1 MRSAQEI
8 WEAALG
14 ELQLQINKPNYQT
27 WLQGT
32 EGIEFRDGHFYIGT
46 PKTFVAEYLEK
57 NQRSLIEKTLI
68 GLIKSHVT
76 AHFQVS
82 SIQPEPTDG
91 YAYRETPQAIDSHI
105 SAFNPKYT
113 FDSFVVGSS
122 NQLAYAAAQAA
133 AQNPGEGY
141 NPLFIYGGSGLG
153 KTHLL
158 QAIGHSLQAK
168 NASVLYV
175 SGEQF
180 TNEFIDAIRHK
191 RAEEFRNKYRNVDA
205 LMVDDIQFIS
215 GKEQTEESF
224 FHTFNELHNSN
235 RQIVV
240 TSDKL
245 PQSMPGMEERLR
257 SRFEWGLTVD
267 IQPPDLETR
276 LAILQAKAEQSDT
289 EIALDVLELVARQA
303 RRNIRELE
311 GSLNRI
317 IAYAKL
323 LRSQITREVATKAL
337 TNINGKSETCG
348 QESHIK
354 LLNAVAECFQLDA
367 EAIIGPRRDKEV
379 ALARQVT
386 MYLLKQQDGYSLSEI
401 GKLIGGRTPSTVS
414 HSCEKIAQDIE
425 NSPVLKR
432 KVMDIQSSLK
442 SESE

>member
-27 WLQGT
+27 WLQET

-46 PKTFVAEYLEK
+46 PNTFVAEYLEK

-68 GLIKSHVT
+68 GLVKSKVV

-91 YAYRETPQAIDSHI
+91 YAYRETPQAIDSQI
-105 SAFNPKYT
+105 SDFNPKYT
-113 FDSFVVGSS
+113 FESFVVGNS
-122 NQLAYAAAQAA
+122 NQLAYAAAQSA
-133 AQNPGEGY
+133 AQNPGESY

-158 QAIGHSLQAK
+158 QAIGHTLQARR
-168 NASVLYV
+168 ASVLYV

-180 TNEFIDAIRHK
+180 TNEFIDAIRH
-191 RAEEFRNKYRNVDA
+191 RTTGEFRDKYRSVDA

-235 RQIVV
+235 RQIIV

-257 SRFEWGLTVD
+257 SRFEWGLITD

-276 LAILQAKAEQSDT
+276 VAILRKKAQAENLN
-289 EIALDVLELVARQA
+289 IPYDVLDYIANYIDS
-303 RRNIRELE
+303 NIRELE
-311 GSLNRI
+311 GALIRMV
-317 IAYAKL
+317 AYAT
-323 LRSQITREVATKAL
+323 ITNKPLNMDTAVEAL
-337 TNINGKSETCG
+337 KDI
-348 QESHIK
+348 
-354 LLNAVAECFQLDA
+354 LPP
-367 EAIIGPRRDKEV
+367 PRPKKITIELIQKEV
-379 ALARQVT
+379 SSYYGITLAELLSKKRTKQVAYPRQIA
-386 MYLLKQQDGYSLSEI
+386 MYLCRKLTDASYPQI
-401 GKLIGGRTPSTVS
+401 GEQFGGRDHTTVI
-414 HSCEKIAQDIE
+414 HANEKVEKDLIE
-425 NSPVLKR
+425 NAELQSTIDMLTR
-432 KVMDIQSSLK
+432 KLDPNIQD
-442 SESE
+442 

>member
-32 EGIEFRDGHFYIGT
+32 EGIEYRDGHFYIGT
-46 PKTFVAEYLEK
+46 PNTFIAEYLEK

-68 GLIKSHVT
+68 GLIKSKVT

-113 FDSFVVGSS
+113 FESFVVGSS

-191 RAEEFRNKYRNVDA
+191 KTDEFRNKYRSVDA

-235 RQIVV
+235 RQIIV

-245 PQSMPGMEERLR
+245 PQSLPGMEERLR

-276 LAILQAKAEQSDT
+276 MAILQAKAEQSDT
-289 EIALDVLELVARQA
+289 EIALDVLELVAQQA

-337 TNINGKSETCG
+337 ININGKNEPCG

-354 LLNAVAECFQLDA
+354 LLNAVADCFQLDP
-367 EAIIGPRRDKEV
+367 ETIIGPRRDKEV
-379 ALARQVT
+379 ALARQVS

-401 GKLIGGRTPSTVS
+401 GRLIGGRTPSTVS
-414 HSCEKIAQDIE
+414 HACEKIEQDIE

-442 SESE
+442 TEAD

>member
-32 EGIEFRDGHFYIGT
+32 EGIDFKDGHFYIST
-46 PKTFVAEYLEK
+46 PNTFVAEYLEK

-68 GLIKSHVT
+68 GLVKNRVV
-76 AHFQVS
+76 AHFQVI
-82 SIQPEPTDG
+82 SIEPEPTDG
-91 YAYRETPQAIDSHI
+91 YAYREKPQAIDSET
-105 SAFNPKYT
+105 SNFNPKYT
-113 FDSFVVGSS
+113 FDSFIVGSS
-122 NQLAYAAAQAA
+122 NQLAYAAAQATA
-133 AQNPGEGY
+133 SKPGEGY

-158 QAIGHSLQAK
+158 QAIGHTLMAN

-180 TNEFIDAIRHK
+180 TNEFINAIRHK
-191 RAEEFRNKYRNVDA
+191 KTDEFRNKYRSVDA

-235 RQIVV
+235 RQIIV

-245 PQSMPGMEERLR
+245 PQSMPGMEERMR

-267 IQPPDLETR
+267 IQPPDMETR
-276 LAILQAKAEQSDT
+276 LAILQSKAEQVEA
-289 EIALDVLELVARQA
+289 EIMPDVLEMIAHQA

-323 LRSQITREVATKAL
+323 LRAHITPEMAARAL
-337 TNINGKSETCG
+337 TNINGTPGSNG
-348 QESHIK
+348 QVNHTK
-354 LLNAVAECFQLDA
+354 LLNTVAECFRIDP
-367 EAIIGPRRDKEV
+367 ESIVGPRRDKET
-379 ALARQVT
+379 AMARQVT
-386 MYLLKQQDGYSLSEI
+386 MYLLK
-401 GKLIGGRTPSTVS
+401 
-414 HSCEKIAQDIE
+414 
-425 NSPVLKR
+425 
-432 KVMDIQSSLK
+432 
-442 SESE
+442 

>member
-46 PKTFVAEYLEK
+46 PNTFVAEYLEK

-379 ALARQVT
+379 ALARQVS

>member
-27 WLQGT
+27 WFQGT
-32 EGIEFRDGHFYIGT
+32 EGLEFTDGHFYIST
-46 PKTFVAEYLEK
+46 PNAFVAEYLEK
-57 NQRSLIEKTLI
+57 SQRSLIEKTLI
-68 GLIKSHVT
+68 GLVKSKV
-76 AHFQVS
+76 AVHFQVS

-91 YAYRETPQAIDSHI
+91 YAYCETPQAIDSQI
-105 SAFNPKYT
+105 SDFNAKYT
-113 FDSFVVGSS
+113 FESFVVGSS

-133 AQNPGEGY
+133 AQDPGKSY
-141 NPLFIYGGSGLG
+141 NPLFIYGESGLG

-158 QAIGHSLQAK
+158 QAIGHTLQAR
-168 NASVLYV
+168 NATVLYV

-180 TNEFIDAIRHK
+180 TNEFIEAIRHK
-191 RAEEFRNKYRNVDA
+191 RTDEFREKYRSVDA

-235 RQIVV
+235 RQIIV

-257 SRFEWGLTVD
+257 SRFVWGLTVD

-276 LAILQAKAEQSDT
+276 LAILQTKAEQADT
-289 EIALDVLELVARQA
+289 EIAIDVLEMVAQQA

-323 LRSQITREVATKAL
+323 LRSQITKEVATKAL
-337 TNINGKSETCG
+337 ANINGNRETNG
-348 QESHIK
+348 QVSHTK
-354 LLNAVAECFQLDA
+354 LLTTVAENFSLTPED
-367 EAIIGPRRDKEV
+367 ILGPCRDKDV
-379 ALARQVT
+379 ALARQLL
-386 MYLLKQQDGYSLSEI
+386 MYLLKQQDKFSLNEI
-401 GKLIGGRTPSTVS
+401 GELIGGRTPSTVS
-414 HSCEKIAQDIE
+414 YACKKMEQDIT
-425 NSPVLKR
+425 NNPILKR
-432 KVMDIQSSLK
+432 RVLEIESSLK
-442 SESE
+442 TDSE

>member
-27 WLQGT
+27 WLQRT
-32 EGIEFRDGHFYIGT
+32 EGIGYEDGHFYIST
-46 PKTFVAEYLEK
+46 PNTYVAEYLEK

-68 GLIKSHVT
+68 GLVKSRVV
-76 AHFQVS
+76 AHFQVN

-91 YAYRETPQAIDSHI
+91 YAYRETPQAIDSQT
-105 SAFNPKYT
+105 SSFNPKYT
-113 FDSFVVGSS
+113 FESFVVGSS
-122 NQLAYAAAQAA
+122 NQLAFAAAQAA

-158 QAIGHSLQAK
+158 QAIGHILQAR

-191 RAEEFRNKYRNVDA
+191 RTDEFRSKYRSVDA

-267 IQPPDLETR
+267 IQPPDMETR
-276 LAILQAKAEQSDT
+276 LAILQAKAEQSET
-289 EIALDVLELVARQA
+289 EIALDVLEMVAQQA

-317 IAYAKL
+317 IAYARL
-323 LRSQITREVATKAL
+323 LRSQITREVAAKAL
-337 TNINGKSETCG
+337 TNINGACETGG
-348 QESHIK
+348 QISHVK
-354 LLNAVAECFQLDA
+354 LLGAVADYFQLDP
-367 EAIIGPRRDKEV
+367 ETIIGPRRDKEV
-379 ALARQVT
+379 ALARQVS

-414 HSCEKIAQDIE
+414 HACEKVAQDIE

-432 KVMDIQSSLK
+432 KVQEILSSLK
-442 SESE
+442 SE

>member
-1 MRSAQEI
+1 MKSAQEI

-27 WLQGT
+27 WLLGT
-32 EGIEFRDGHFYIGT
+32 EGMEYKDGHFYIST
-46 PKTFVAEYLEK
+46 PNTFVAEYLEK

-68 GLIKSHVT
+68 GLVKGKVV

-91 YAYRETPQAIDSHI
+91 YAYRETPAVIDTENPC
-105 SAFNPKYT
+105 FNSKYT
-113 FDSFVVGSS
+113 FESFIVGNS
-122 NQLAYAAAQAA
+122 NHLAYSAAVAA
-133 AQNPGEGY
+133 SQSPGQGY

-158 QAIGHSLQAK
+158 QAIGHTLQAN

-191 RAEEFRNKYRNVDA
+191 STEEFRNKYRSVDA
-205 LMVDDIQFIS
+205 LMVDDIHFIS

-235 RQIVV
+235 RQIII
-240 TSDKL
+240 TSDKP
-245 PQSMPGMEERLR
+245 PQSIPQIEERLR

-276 LAILQAKAEQSDT
+276 LAILQSKAEQVEV
-289 EIALDVLELVARQA
+289 EILPDVLELIAGQA

-311 GSLNRI
+311 GSLNRV

-323 LRSQITREVATKAL
+323 LRSQVTREMASKAL
-337 TNINGKSETCG
+337 TDIAGKPASRG
-348 QESHIK
+348 QITPVR
-354 LLNAVAECFQLDA
+354 LLNAVADSFQLSP
-367 EAIIGPRRDKEV
+367 EIITGPKRDKEV

-386 MYLLKQQDGYSLSEI
+386 MYLLKQQNSYSLGEI
-401 GKLIGGRTPSTVS
+401 GNLIGGRNPSTVS
-414 HSCEKIAQDIE
+414 HSCEKIAMEIE
-425 NSPVLKR
+425 NSPVLR
-432 KVMDIQSSLK
+432 RRIIDIQASLK
-442 SESE
+442 

>member
-27 WLQGT
+27 WLQET

-46 PKTFVAEYLEK
+46 PNTFVAEYLEK

-68 GLIKSHVT
+68 GLVKSKVV

-91 YAYRETPQAIDSHI
+91 YAYRETPQAIDSQI
-105 SAFNPKYT
+105 SDFNPKYT
-113 FDSFVVGSS
+113 FESFVVGNS
-122 NQLAYAAAQAA
+122 NQLAYAAAQSA
-133 AQNPGEGY
+133 AQNPGESY

-158 QAIGHSLQAK
+158 QAIGHTLQARR
-168 NASVLYV
+168 ASVLYV

-180 TNEFIDAIRHK
+180 TNEFIDAIRH
-191 RAEEFRNKYRNVDA
+191 RTTGEFRDKYRSVDA

-235 RQIVV
+235 RQIIV

-276 LAILQAKAEQSDT
+276 LAILQTKAEQADT
-289 EIALDVLELVARQA
+289 EIAIDVLEMVAQQA

-337 TNINGKSETCG
+337 TNINGNRETRG
-348 QESHIK
+348 QISHVK
-354 LLNAVAECFQLDA
+354 LLDTVADYFQL
-367 EAIIGPRRDKEV
+367 EPEIIIGPRRDKEV
-379 ALARQVT
+379 ALARQIS

-401 GKLIGGRTPSTVS
+401 GKLTGGRNASTVS
-414 HSCEKIAQDIE
+414 HACEKIAQDIE
-425 NSPVLKR
+425 NNPILKR
-432 KVMDIQSSLK
+432 KVRDIQSSLK
-442 SESE
+442 TD

>member
-32 EGIEFRDGHFYIGT
+32 EGIGYEDGHFYIST
-46 PKTFVAEYLEK
+46 PNTFVAEYLEK

-68 GLIKSHVT
+68 GLVKSRVV
-76 AHFQVS
+76 AHFQVN

-91 YAYRETPQAIDSHI
+91 YAYRETPQAIDSQT
-105 SAFNPKYT
+105 SSFNPKYT
-113 FDSFVVGSS
+113 FESFVVGSS
-122 NQLAYAAAQAA
+122 NQLAFAAAQAA

-158 QAIGHSLQAK
+158 QAIGHILQAH

-191 RAEEFRNKYRNVDA
+191 RTDEFRSKYRSVDA

-267 IQPPDLETR
+267 IQPPDMETR
-276 LAILQAKAEQSDT
+276 LAILQSKAEQVEADIT
-289 EIALDVLELVARQA
+289 PDVLELIAQQA

-317 IAYAKL
+317 IAYARL
-323 LRSQITREVATKAL
+323 LRSQITPEVATRAL
-337 TNINGKSETCG
+337 TNINGKNASGG
-348 QESHIK
+348 QVTPVK
-354 LLNAVAECFQLDA
+354 LLNAVADCFQLDP
-367 EAIIGPRRDKEV
+367 EMILGPKRDKEV
-379 ALARQVT
+379 AMARQVT
-386 MYLLKQQDGYSLSEI
+386 MYLMKQQDGYSLCEI
-401 GKLIGGRTPSTVS
+401 GKFVGGRNPSTVS
-414 HSCEKIAQDIE
+414 HACEKIAQDIE
-425 NSPVLKR
+425 NSPVLKH
-432 KVMDIQSSLK
+432 KVIDIQSSLK
-442 SESE
+442 SQPE